1 MTRDERD
8 LIAGALAGDRVAARS
23 IYDAHVGAV
32 HSLAS
37 RMTSPDRAAEVTQD
51 VFVRAFARLH
61 QFRGQSALRT
71 WLHRITVS
79 VALNARRLDHSNRF
93 VNFDETNSAISD
105 PERDPILVRRL
116 HEEIDGLPEPLR
128 TVFILRVVEGYDHAE
143 IAHMLNVRE
152 RTSRAHLC
160 RARSILR
167 AALEGLNGAA

>member
-1 MTRDERD
+1 MIHDERD
-8 LIAGALAGDRVAARS
+8 LITGTLAGDRLAARS

-61 QFRGQSALRT
+61 QFRGGSALRT

-79 VALNARRLDHSNRF
+79 VALNARRRDHSNRF

-116 HEEIDGLPEPLR
+116 HEEIDALPESLR
-128 TVFILRVVEGYDHAE
+128 TVFILRVVEGYGHTE
-143 IAHMLNVRE
+143 IADMLEIRE
-152 RTSRAHLC
+152 GTSRAHLSQ
-160 RARSILR
+160 ARSILR
-167 AALEGLNGAA
+167 AALGGLNGAA